1 MRHLLFSLLILLV
14 VPAVVPATV
23 AAQPATARA
32 ATSLQ
37 PVVTRTLHVSP
48 QPLANVPATQQFR
61 TISEAAKIVVPGD
74 LVKIHS
80 GIYRETVRI
89 EKSGTKER
97 PIRFEAANAASVVV
111 TGADRITDWQKEGT
125 GADNIY
131 STPWP
136 HVFIEWSAPHYTHP
150 GDEYHR
156 VIGRAEQ
163 VLVDDYALQQVLDL
177 ERMNRGTFYVDNAN
191 KRLYVWTV
199 TNTDFGNEPNWAP
212 RVEASTRN
220 VLWECTGDY
229 VHVRGIRFRYAAN
242 RAQEAA
248 TQFKGRGDV
257 IEDCIFERTNASG
270 AAFMAEDQVVRR
282 CTFQDNGQL
291 GFGANRA
298 HRLLFTENLVR
309 NNNTKNF
316 HRGWEA
322 GGNKLA
328 FCRGVVIEKSRF
340 LDNRG
345 NGIWFDIGNE
355 QNTVRN
361 CLIADNEDAGIFYEI
376 SFTLHVHDNVIIGNA
391 LQSGPGAWGAAAGVS
406 LSSSPGCVIERNL
419 LIGNKEGFNLRE
431 QTRTTPLIESKND
444 EKEVPVWNHDE
455 TIRNNVIA
463 YNRDAQSWGW
473 FDINDERHWPAAM
486 QEKKSEAGQATAD
499 NAKDY
504 VAKTTAGQ
512 PVGLSL
518 EKLKISFANNLYAPG
533 DNGGLFNWG
542 VQWKRNKK
550 YAALDEVRRELSL
563 EQGSRVAPFIFRDYL
578 ARDFRVPAHS
588 PALKM
593 NCYPRGEV
601 PGVRLGVLPR

>member
-1 MRHLLFSLLILLV
+1 MHLPVCKLPLLLPLFAPFLLSSNALV
-14 VPAVVPATV
+14 AAPVTTQTQTV
-23 AAQPATARA
+23 A
-32 ATSLQ
+32 
-37 PVVTRTLHVSP
+37 TRTLHVSQ
-48 QPLANVPATQQFR
+48 QPLVNVPATQQFR
-61 TISEAAKIVVPGD
+61 TIGEAAKVVAPGD
-74 LVKIHS
+74 LVTIHS
-80 GIYRETVRI
+80 GIYRESVQI
-89 EKSGTKER
+89 EKSGTPQR
-97 PIRFEAANAASVVV
+97 PIRFQAANAASVVV
-111 TGADRITDWQKEGT
+111 TGADRITDWKREGT
-125 GADNIY
+125 GTDFIY

-136 HVFIEWSAPHYTHP
+136 HVFIGWNAPNYTHP

-163 VLVDDYALQQVLDL
+163 VFVDDYALQQVLER

-191 KRLYVWTV
+191 KRLYIWTAG
-199 TNTDFGNEPNWAP
+199 NTDFGKDPNWAP

-220 VLWECTGDY
+220 VVWESKGDY
-229 VHVRGIRFRYAAN
+229 VQVRGIRFRYAAN

-248 TQFKGRGDV
+248 AQFKGRGNM
-257 IEDCIFERTNASG
+257 IEDCIFERTNSSG
-270 AAFMAEDQVVRR
+270 AAFLGEDQVVRR

-298 HRLLFTENLVR
+298 HRLLFTECLVR

-316 HRGWEA
+316 SRGWEA

-328 FCRGVVIEKSRF
+328 FCRGVIMEKSRF
-340 LDNRG
+340 VENRG

-355 QNTVRN
+355 NNTVRN

-376 SFTLHVHDNVIIGNA
+376 SFTLYAHDNVIVGNA
-391 LQSGPGAWGAAAGVS
+391 LQSGPGAWGAASGIS
-406 LSSSPGCVIERNL
+406 LSSSPGCIIERNL
-419 LIGNKEGFNLRE
+419 LIGNREGFSFRE
-431 QTRTTPLIESKND
+431 QNRTTPLIESKKD
-444 EKEVPVWNHDE
+444 EKERPVWNHDE

-486 QEKKSEAGQATAD
+486 QEKKAESGQAKAD
-499 NAKDY
+499 IAKDY
-504 VAKTTAGQ
+504 VAKTAEGQ

-518 EKLKISFANNLYAPG
+518 EKLKITFANNLYALG

-550 YAALDEVRRELSL
+550 YTALDEVRRELNL
-563 EQGSRVAPFIFRDYL
+563 EQGSRVAPFIFSDYL
-578 ARDFRVPAHS
+578 TRDFRVLADS